1 MRREELAELA
11 KVHGI
16 DLAVELTDAELEV
29 VVGGLDKS
37 NSGGGPGRSNSGFF
51 GSKVF
56 GGNSSS
62 RRF

>member
-16 DLAVELTDAELEV
+16 ELNVELTDENLEA

-37 NSGGGPGRSNSGFF
+37 NDGGGRGRSNSGFF

-62 RRF
+62 RRG